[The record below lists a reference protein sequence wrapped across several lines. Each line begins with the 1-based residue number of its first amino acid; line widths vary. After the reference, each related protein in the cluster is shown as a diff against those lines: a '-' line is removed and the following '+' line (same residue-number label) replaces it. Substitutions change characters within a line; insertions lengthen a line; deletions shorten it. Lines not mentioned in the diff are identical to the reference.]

1 MTGRIR
7 RQFHSKGGISMS
19 QIPAD
24 LLEFME
30 TLRVPK
36 GVNPADMLLRY
47 DGLMNGNPPPV
58 GAVHD
63 GVLLREAA
71 GWRLTADI
79 AVPFGTG
86 PHPVLVYFH
95 GGGWTMGSP
104 KTHLRVGRE
113 FAAAGYVTVN
123 VDYRRAPKHRFPAA
137 FDDCFFAT
145 QWAVENAAKYGGDAK
160 RLAVGGDSAGGN
172 LAGAVLA
179 ESAQKNGPKI
189 SVGVLIY
196 GVFDYHETMKMLGTP
211 KPESQFYLPVEQYE
225 TLRGDRRVS
234 PLNSCAKFPPC
245 YVGVGTKDPI
255 YAESIKIAAALKA
268 AGIDHDLHV
277 IEGAPHGFFQLTPLP
292 AYAEGYK
299 RATAFMDKYL
309 K

>member
-1 MTGRIR
+1 MG
-7 RQFHSKGGISMS
+7 

-36 GVNPADMLLRY
+36 GVNPAEMLQRY
-47 DGLMNGNPPPV
+47 DSLMNGNPPPV

-63 GVLLREAA
+63 TVLLREVA

-79 AVPFGTG
+79 AVPFGAG

-113 FAAAGYVTVN
+113 FAAAGYLTVN

-137 FDDCFFAT
+137 FEDCVFAT
-145 QWAVENAAKYGGDAK
+145 RWAAENAARYGGDPR

-172 LAGAVLA
+172 LAAAVLA
-179 ESAQKNGPKI
+179 DCGRRGGPHI
-189 SVGVLIY
+189 RAGVLIY
-196 GVFDYHETMKMLGTP
+196 GVFDYHKAIGALGTTGP
-211 KPESQFYLPVEQYE
+211 DTQFYLPADRYE
-225 TLRGDRRVS
+225 ALRGDYRVS
-234 PLNSCAKFPPC
+234 PLYACTTFPPC
-245 YVGVGTKDPI
+245 YIGVGTRDPLLPESLAL
-255 YAESIKIAAALKA
+255 AEALKA
-268 AGIDHDLHV
+268 AGIGHDLHV

-292 AYAEGYK
+292 AYAEGYE
-299 RATAFMDKYL
+299 RAVAFLDRHL
-309 K
+309 KS

>member
-1 MTGRIR
+1 
-7 RQFHSKGGISMS
+7 MS

-30 TLRVPK
+30 TLQVPK
-36 GVNPADMLLRY
+36 GVNPAEMLQRH
-47 DGLMNGNPPPV
+47 DGLMNGNPPSV

-63 GVLLREAA
+63 EVLLREIA

-79 AVPFGTG
+79 AVPFGKG

-113 FAAAGYVTVN
+113 FAAAGYLTVN
-123 VDYRRAPKHRFPAA
+123 LDYRRAPKHRFPAA
-137 FDDCFFAT
+137 FDDCVFAAK
-145 QWAVENAAKYGGDAK
+145 WAVENAARYGGAPQ

-172 LAGAVLA
+172 LAAAVLA
-179 ESAQKNGPKI
+179 ECTQKGGPKI
-189 SVGVLIY
+189 SAGVLIY
-196 GVFDYHETMKMLGTP
+196 GVFDYHKAISALGSIGADT
-211 KPESQFYLPVEQYE
+211 QFYLPVEQYE
-225 TLRGDRRVS
+225 ALRRDYRVS
-234 PLNSCAKFPPC
+234 PLYGCSKFPPC
-245 YVGVGTKDPI
+245 YIGVGTKDPLLP
-255 YAESIKIAAALKA
+255 ESLAMAQALKA
-268 AGIDHDLHV
+268 ASIDHDLQV

-299 RATAFMDKYL
+299 RAIALLDRYL
-309 K
+309 KR

>member
-1 MTGRIR
+1 
-7 RQFHSKGGISMS
+7 MS

-36 GVNPADMLLRY
+36 GVNPVDMLLRY
-47 DGLMNGNPPPV
+47 DSLMNGNPPPV

-63 GVLLREAA
+63 EVLLRKIA
-71 GWRLTADI
+71 GWRVTADI
-79 AVPFGTG
+79 AVPQGSG

-113 FAAAGYVTVN
+113 FAAAGYLTIN

-137 FDDCFFAT
+137 FEDCYFAT
-145 QWAVENAAKYGGDAK
+145 QWAVTHAGEYGGDPQ

-172 LAGAVLA
+172 LAAAVLA
-179 ESAQKNGPKI
+179 ESTQKGGPRI
-189 SVGVLIY
+189 RAGVLIY
-196 GVFDYHETMKMLGTP
+196 GVFDYHKAITALGSNGPAT
-211 KPESQFYLPVEQYE
+211 QFYLPIEQFE
-225 TLRGDRRVS
+225 ALRGDHRVS
-234 PLNSCAKFPPC
+234 PVYACKKFPPC
-245 YVGVGTKDPI
+245 YIGVGTRDPLLP
-255 YAESIKIAAALKA
+255 ESLQLADTLKV
-268 AGIDHDLHV
+268 AGIEHDLHV

-292 AYAEGYK
+292 SYIEGYQ
-299 RATAFMDKYL
+299 RATAFLDRHL
-309 K
+309 KA

>member
-1 MTGRIR
+1 
-7 RQFHSKGGISMS
+7 MS

-30 TLRVPK
+30 TLRAPK

-47 DGLMNGNPPPV
+47 DSLMNGNPPPV

-63 GVLLREAA
+63 GVLLRETV

-113 FAAAGYVTVN
+113 FAAAGYLTIN
-123 VDYRRAPKHRFPAA
+123 LDYRRAPKHRFPAA
-137 FDDCFFAT
+137 FDDCLFAT
-145 QWAVENAAKYGGDAK
+145 QWALENAALYNGDAK

-172 LAGAVLA
+172 LAAAILA
-179 ESAQKNGPKI
+179 ECSQKGSPKI
-189 SVGVLIY
+189 GAAALLY
-196 GVFDYHETMKMLGTP
+196 GVFDYHKAMASLGGTGP
-211 KPESQFYLPVEQYE
+211 NTQFYLPEDQYE
-225 TLRGDRRVS
+225 ALRKDYRVS
-234 PLNSCAKFPPC
+234 PFYACMKFPPC
-245 YVGVGTKDPI
+245 YIGVGTKDPLLP
-255 YAESIKIAAALKA
+255 ESLELAKALKA
-268 AGIDHDLHV
+268 AGIEHDLHV
-277 IEGAPHGFFQLTPLP
+277 VEGAPHAFFQLPPLP
-292 AYAEGYK
+292 AYAEGYR
-299 RATAFMDKYL
+299 RAIAMLDQYL

>member
-1 MTGRIR
+1 
-7 RQFHSKGGISMS
+7 MS
-19 QIPAD
+19 QLPAD

-36 GVNPADMLLRY
+36 GVNPADMLQRY
-47 DGLMNGNPPPV
+47 DAIMNGNPPPV

-63 GVLLREAA
+63 NVLLREVA

-79 AVPFGTG
+79 AVPFGVG

-113 FAAAGYVTVN
+113 FAAAGYLTVN

-137 FDDCFFAT
+137 FDDCLFAT
-145 QWAVENAAKYGGDAK
+145 QWAVENATRYGGDPK
-160 RLAVGGDSAGGN
+160 RVAVGGDSAGGN
-172 LAGAVLA
+172 LAAAVLA
-179 ESAQKNGPKI
+179 ESTQKGGPKI

-196 GVFDYHETMKMLGTP
+196 GVFDYHKAISALGTTSP
-211 KPESQFYLPVEQYE
+211 STQFYLLEDQYE
-225 TLRGDRRVS
+225 SLRGDHRVS
-234 PLNSCAKFPPC
+234 PLSGCTKFPPC
-245 YVGVGTKDPI
+245 YIGVGTKDPLLP
-255 YAESIKIAAALKA
+255 ESLELARKLKA
-268 AGIDHDLHV
+268 IGIEHDLHV

-299 RATAFMDKYL
+299 RATALLDRYL
-309 K
+309 KH

>member
-1 MTGRIR
+1 
-7 RQFHSKGGISMS
+7 MS
-19 QIPAD
+19 QVPAD

-36 GVNPADMLLRY
+36 GVNPADMLQRY
-47 DGLMNGNPPPV
+47 DDVMNGNPPSV

-63 GVLLREAA
+63 GVLLREIA

-79 AVPFGTG
+79 SVPHGNG

-113 FAAAGYVTVN
+113 FAAGGYLTIN

-145 QWAVENAAKYGGDAK
+145 QWAVENAAKYGGDAT

-179 ESAQKNGPKI
+179 ESAQKGSPRI

-196 GVFDYHETMKMLGTP
+196 GVFEYHDAMKALGTP
-211 KPESQFYLPVEQYE
+211 KPDQQFYLPAEQYE
-225 TLRGDRRVS
+225 ALRGDHRVS
-234 PLNSCAKFPPC
+234 SLKSAAKFPPC
-245 YVGVGTKDPI
+245 YIGVGTKDPI
-255 YAESIKIAAALKA
+255 YPESIKMAEALKA
-268 AGIDHDLHV
+268 AGVDHDLHV

-292 AYAEGYK
+292 AYAAGYK
-299 RATAFMDKYL
+299 RALAFMDKYL
-309 K
+309 KR

>member
-1 MTGRIR
+1 
-7 RQFHSKGGISMS
+7 MS
-19 QIPAD
+19 QLPAD

-36 GVNPADMLLRY
+36 GVNPADMLQRY
-47 DGLMNGNPPPV
+47 DSIMNGNPPPV

-63 GVLLREAA
+63 NVLLRETA
-71 GWRLTADI
+71 GWKVTADI
-79 AVPFGTG
+79 SIPKDAG

-113 FAAAGYVTVN
+113 FAAGGYLTIN

-145 QWAVENAAKYGGDAK
+145 QWAMENAGKYGGEAK

-172 LAGAVLA
+172 LAAAVLA
-179 ESAQKNGPKI
+179 ESIQKGGPKI
-189 SVGVLIY
+189 NVGVLIY
-196 GVFDYHETMKMLGTP
+196 GVFDYHKAISTLGTTGP
-211 KPESQFYLPVEQYE
+211 STQFYLPEDQYE
-225 TLRGDRRVS
+225 ALRGDHRVS
-234 PLNSCAKFPPC
+234 PLSLCAKFPPC
-245 YVGVGTKDPI
+245 YIGVGTKDPLLP
-255 YAESIKIAAALKA
+255 ESLELAKRMKE

-277 IEGAPHGFFQLTPLP
+277 IDGAPHGFFQLTPLP
-292 AYAEGYK
+292 AYADGYK
-299 RATAFMDKYL
+299 RALAFMDRHL
-309 K
+309 KR

>member
-1 MTGRIR
+1 MMN
-7 RQFHSKGGISMS
+7 QL
-19 QIPAD
+19 PDD
-24 LLEFME
+24 LREFME

-36 GVNPADMLLRY
+36 GVNPAEMLQRY
-47 DGLMNGNPPPV
+47 DAILNGNPPPV

-63 GVLLREAA
+63 GVLLREVA

-113 FAAAGYVTVN
+113 FAAAGYLTIN

-137 FDDCFFAT
+137 FEDCVFAT
-145 QWAVENAAKYGGDAK
+145 RWAAENAARYGGDVR

-172 LAGAVLA
+172 LAAAVLA
-179 ESAQKNGPKI
+179 ECAQKGGPKI

-196 GVFDYHETMKMLGTP
+196 GVFDYHATMKTLGTP
-211 KPESQFYLPVEQYE
+211 KPEQQFYLPVEQYE
-225 TLRGDRRVS
+225 ALRSDHRVS
-234 PLNSCAKFPPC
+234 PLTSAAKFPPC

-255 YAESIKIAAALKA
+255 YAESIKMAEALQA
-268 AGIDHDLHV
+268 AGITHDLHV

-299 RATAFMDKYL
+299 RATAFLDRYL
-309 K
+309 KH